1 MINKVKKK
9 FQTKKEEKTMKD
21 KVVRLI
27 GSSVLAAVTVAGC
40 GWSNSMHS
48 MPGDSMHD
56 SMTSMKDAKWS
67 AADLRSNLNALLGEH
82 VLIAAIAT
90 SHALGGREA
99 AFNGAVGGLDANSVD
114 ISKTIGAVYG
124 ADAEKAFLS
133 LWRKHIGFF
142 VDYTNGVA
150 TKDKAKQDR
159 AVGDLV
165 NYAGDFGAF
174 LSSANPNLSKNVVA
188 DLVKGHILT
197 LKEVVDAQAQSDWPK
212 AYAAIRSAYHHMQ
225 MVADPLAATVAKQFP
240 NRYAGTSDAPVATLR
255 TTLNVALREHAIIAA
270 MATGSALGGREAEFK
285 AAASALDGNSVD
297 IAKAIGSV
305 YGADAEKAFL
315 PLWRKHI
322 GFVVDYTT
330 GLATKDKAKQDKAV
344 NDLINYS
351 EDFGAFLSSANPNL
365 PKGAVAEL
373 VKGHIITLKD
383 VVDAQAAR
391 EWPKVYAN
399 LRTAASHM
407 AMIADPLGMAI
418 AKQFP
423 DRYAQR

>member
-1 MINKVKKK
+1 
-9 FQTKKEEKTMKD
+9 MKN

-27 GSSVLAAVTVAGC
+27 GSSVLATVTVAGC

-48 MPGDSMHD
+48 MPGHPMHD
-56 SMTSMKDAKWS
+56 SMMSSKDAKWT

-82 VLIAAIAT
+82 VLIAAVAT

-99 AFNGAVGGLDANSVD
+99 AFNGAVGGLDSNSVD
-114 ISKTIGAVYG
+114 ISKAIGAVYG
-124 ADAEKAFLS
+124 ADAEKAFLP

-142 VDYTNGVA
+142 VDYTTGVA
-150 TKDKAKQDR
+150 TKDKAKQDK
-159 AVGDLV
+159 AVADLIG
-165 NYAGDFGAF
+165 YAADFGAF
-174 LSSANPNLSKNVVA
+174 LSSANPNLPKNVVA

-197 LKEVVDAQAQSDWPK
+197 LKDVVDAQGTGDWPK
-212 AYAAIRSAYHHMQ
+212 AYAATRSAYHHMQ
-225 MVADPLAATVAKQFP
+225 MIGDPLASAIVRQFP
-240 NRYAGTSDAPVATLR
+240 ARFAGSTNSPASTLR
-255 TTLNVALREHAIIAA
+255 TTLNMALREHAIIAA

-285 AAASALDGNSVD
+285 AAADALDGNSID
-297 IAKAIGSV
+297 IAKVIGSV

-330 GLATKDKAKQDKAV
+330 GLAAKDKAKQDKAV
-344 NDLINYS
+344 DDLIKYS

-365 PKGAVAEL
+365 PKSTVAEL

-383 VVDAQAAR
+383 VVGAQAAR

-399 LRTAASHM
+399 LRMAASHM

-423 DRYAQR
+423 GRYAQR

>member
-1 MINKVKKK
+1 
-9 FQTKKEEKTMKD
+9 MKN

-27 GSSVLAAVTVAGC
+27 GSSVLATVTVAGC

-48 MPGDSMHD
+48 MPDHSMRDSMM
-56 SMTSMKDAKWS
+56 SSKDTQWS

-82 VLIAAIAT
+82 VLIAAVAT

-114 ISKTIGAVYG
+114 ISKAIGAVYG
-124 ADAEKAFLS
+124 ADAEKAFLP

-142 VDYTNGVA
+142 VDYTTGTA
-150 TKDKAKQDR
+150 TKDKAKQDK
-159 AVGDLV
+159 AVADLV
-165 NYAGDFGAF
+165 GYSQDFDAF
-174 LSSANPNLSKNVVA
+174 LSSANPNLPKNVVA

-197 LKEVVDAQAQSDWPK
+197 LKDVVDAQAAGDWPK
-212 AYAAIRSAYHHMQ
+212 AYAATRSAYHHMQ
-225 MVADPLAATVAKQFP
+225 MIGDPLASAIVRQFP
-240 NRYAGTSDAPVATLR
+240 DRFAGSTNSLASTLR
-255 TTLNVALREHAIIAA
+255 TTLNMALREHAIIAA

-285 AAASALDGNSVD
+285 SAANALDANSID

-322 GFVVDYTT
+322 GFVVDYTI
-330 GLATKDKAKQDKAV
+330 GLAAKDKAKQDKAV
-344 NDLINYS
+344 DDLIKYS

-365 PKGAVAEL
+365 PKSTVAEL

-399 LRTAASHM
+399 LRMAASHM

-423 DRYAQR
+423 DRFVQR

>member
-1 MINKVKKK
+1 MNN
-9 FQTKKEEKTMKD
+9 

-27 GSSVLAAVTVAGC
+27 GSSVLAAVTVTGC

-48 MPGDSMHD
+48 MPGHSMQN
-56 SMTSMKDAKWS
+56 SMAITKDAKWT

-82 VLIAAIAT
+82 VLIAAVAT

-99 AFNGAVGGLDANSVD
+99 AFKGSLGGLDANSID
-114 ISKTIGAVYG
+114 ISKAIGTVYG
-124 ADAEKAFLS
+124 ADAEKAFLP

-142 VDYTNGVA
+142 VDYTAGVV
-150 TKDKAKQDR
+150 TKDKAKQDK
-159 AVGDLV
+159 AVTDLV
-165 NYAGDFGAF
+165 GYSQDFGAF
-174 LSSANPNLSKNVVA
+174 LSSANPNLPKSTVA

-197 LKEVVDAQAQSDWPK
+197 LKDVVDAQAAGDWPK
-212 AYAAIRSAYHHMQ
+212 AYAAVRSAYHHMQ
-225 MVADPLAATVAKQFP
+225 MIGDPLAAAIVKQFP
-240 NRYAGTSDAPVATLR
+240 SRFAGSPDSSASTLR
-255 TTLNVALREHAIIAA
+255 TTLNMALREHAIIAA

-285 AAASALDGNSVD
+285 AAANALDGNSID

-305 YGADAEKAFL
+305 YGADAETAFL

-344 NDLINYS
+344 NDLIKYS

-365 PKGAVAEL
+365 PKNTVAEL
-373 VKGHIITLKD
+373 VKGHIITLKE

-418 AKQFP
+418 VKQFP
-423 DRYAQR
+423 GRFAQRQ

>member
-1 MINKVKKK
+1 
-9 FQTKKEEKTMKD
+9 MKNN
-21 KVVRLI
+21 VVRLI
-27 GSSVLAAVTVAGC
+27 CSSVLAAVTAAGC
-40 GWSNSMHS
+40 GWSNSMSAMRDHS
-48 MPGDSMHD
+48 MHSSMV
-56 SMTSMKDAKWS
+56 TSKNDKWS

-82 VLIAAIAT
+82 VLIAAVAT

-99 AFNGAVGGLDANSVD
+99 AFNGAVGGLDANSVE
-114 ISKTIGAVYG
+114 ISNAIGAVYG
-124 ADAEKAFLS
+124 ADAEKAFLP

-142 VDYTNGVA
+142 VDYTTGVA
-150 TKDKAKQDR
+150 TKDKAKQDK
-159 AVGDLV
+159 AVADLV
-165 NYAGDFGAF
+165 SYSNDFGAF
-174 LSSANPNLSKNVVA
+174 LSSANANLPKNAVA

-197 LKEVVDAQAQSDWPK
+197 LKDVVDAQAVGDWPK
-212 AYAAIRSAYHHMQ
+212 AYAAIRSAYHHME
-225 MVADPLAATVAKQFP
+225 MIGDPLAAAIVKQFP
-240 NRYAGTSDAPVATLR
+240 SRFAGAAESPAATLR
-255 TTLNVALREHAIIAA
+255 TNLNLALREHAIIAA
-270 MATGSALGGREAEFK
+270 MATGSALGGRDGEFK
-285 AAASALDGNSVD
+285 AAANALDGNSID

-330 GLATKDKAKQDKAV
+330 ALATKDKAKSDKAV
-344 NDLINYS
+344 NDLVKYS

-365 PKGAVAEL
+365 PKNSVAEL

-383 VVDAQAAR
+383 VIDAQAAK

-399 LRTAASHM
+399 LRMAASHM

-423 DRYAQR
+423 GRFAQN

>member
-1 MINKVKKK
+1 MN
-9 FQTKKEEKTMKD
+9 D
-21 KVVRLI
+21 KVLRLV
-27 GSSVLAAVTVAGC
+27 GSSVFAAVTVASC

-48 MPGDSMHD
+48 MSGHSMHEPMM
-56 SMTSMKDAKWS
+56 SSKDAKWT

-82 VLIAAIAT
+82 VLIAAVAT

-99 AFNGAVGGLDANSVD
+99 AFNAAVGGLDANSVD
-114 ISKTIGAVYG
+114 ISKAIGVVYG
-124 ADAEKAFLS
+124 ADTEKAFLP

-142 VDYTNGVA
+142 VDYTTGVA
-150 TKDKAKQDR
+150 TKNKAKQDK
-159 AVGDLV
+159 AVTDLV
-165 NYAGDFGAF
+165 GYSQDFGAF
-174 LSSANPNLSKNVVA
+174 LSSANPNLPKNVVA

-197 LKEVVDAQAQSDWPK
+197 LKDVVDAQSAGDWPK

-225 MVADPLAATVAKQFP
+225 MIGDPLAAALAKQFP
-240 NRYAGTSDAPVATLR
+240 NRFPGSSDSPAATLH
-255 TTLNVALREHAIIAA
+255 TTLNMALREHTIVAA

-285 AAASALDGNSVD
+285 AAANALDGNSID

-330 GLATKDKAKQDKAV
+330 GLATKDKGRQDKAV
-344 NDLINYS
+344 TDLIKYS
-351 EDFGAFLSSANPNL
+351 EDFGAFLSSVNPNL
-365 PKGAVAEL
+365 PKSTVAEL

-418 AKQFP
+418 SKQFP
-423 DRYAQR
+423 DRFAQR

>member
-1 MINKVKKK
+1 
-9 FQTKKEEKTMKD
+9 MKN

-27 GSSVLAAVTVAGC
+27 GSSVLATVTVAGC

-48 MPGDSMHD
+48 MPDHSMRDSMM
-56 SMTSMKDAKWS
+56 SSKDTQWS

-82 VLIAAIAT
+82 VLIAAVAT

-114 ISKTIGAVYG
+114 ISKAIGAVYG
-124 ADAEKAFLS
+124 ADAEKAFLP

-142 VDYTNGVA
+142 VDYTTGTA
-150 TKDKAKQDR
+150 TKDKAKQDK
-159 AVGDLV
+159 AVADLV
-165 NYAGDFGAF
+165 GYSQDFDAF
-174 LSSANPNLSKNVVA
+174 LSSANPNLPKNVVA

-197 LKEVVDAQAQSDWPK
+197 LKDVVDAQAAGDWPK
-212 AYAAIRSAYHHMQ
+212 AYAATRSAYHHMQ
-225 MVADPLAATVAKQFP
+225 MIGDPLASAIVRQFP
-240 NRYAGTSDAPVATLR
+240 DRFAGSTNSSASTLR
-255 TTLNVALREHAIIAA
+255 TTLNMALREHAIIAA

-285 AAASALDGNSVD
+285 SAANALDANSID

-322 GFVVDYTT
+322 GFVVDYTI
-330 GLATKDKAKQDKAV
+330 GLAAKDKAKQDKAV
-344 NDLINYS
+344 DDLIKYS

-365 PKGAVAEL
+365 PKSTVAEL

-399 LRTAASHM
+399 LRMAASHM

-423 DRYAQR
+423 DRFVQR